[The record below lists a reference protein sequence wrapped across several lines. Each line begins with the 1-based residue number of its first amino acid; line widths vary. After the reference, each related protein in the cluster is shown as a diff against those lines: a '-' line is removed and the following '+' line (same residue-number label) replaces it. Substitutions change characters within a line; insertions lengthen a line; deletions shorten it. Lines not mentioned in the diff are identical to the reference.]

1 MNGNGIRMIDNDDTN
16 NGIRMKI
23 SIIMVVVVVCG
34 ADAVVLFFVMDG
46 LLCCLVFCYWRAEPI
61 NICLDEICSLLAT
74 WTYKHIVKI
83 ILLAISAMIM

>member
-61 NICLDEICSLLAT
+61 NICLDEICSLLAR
-74 WTYKHIVKI
+74 WTYKYTTK
-83 ILLAISAMIM
+83 